1 MTRHKWL
8 LCYFINIITPAC
20 VGWKI
25 LRKLPDYRE
34 KQKILY
40 IDRQSDKDLLT
51 YGDSCL
57 ESGRISDAIDFYQK
71 ANHLQGL
78 EKIREMAE
86 AIGDTMAF
94 QYVLKALKR
103 NPTGDDWDRV
113 GQRAFELK
121 KYTFAFHAFQ
131 NSNNT
136 VKIEEVKKMMALEDR
151 L

>member
-1 MTRHKWL
+1 
-8 LCYFINIITPAC
+8 
-20 VGWKI
+20 

-40 IDRQSDKDLLT
+40 IDRQSDRVLLT
-51 YGDSCL
+51 YGDSYL
-57 ESGRISDAIDFYQK
+57 ESGRISDATDFYQK

-94 QYVLKALKR
+94 QYAMKALKR
-103 NPTGDDWDRV
+103 NISEDDWNRV
-113 GQRAFELK
+113 GQRALELRK
-121 KYTFAFHAFQ
+121 FAFAFHAFQ
-131 NSNNT
+131 KSNNT
-136 VKIEEVKKMMALEDR
+136 VKIEEVKKMMAREDH

>member
-1 MTRHKWL
+1 LK
-8 LCYFINIITPAC
+8 
-20 VGWKI
+20 
-25 LRKLPDYRE
+25 KLPDYRE

-40 IDRQSDKDLLT
+40 IDRQSDKDLLA
-51 YGDSCL
+51 YGDRCM

-71 ANHLQGL
+71 ANHLPGL

-86 AIGDTMAF
+86 ATGDTMSF

-103 NPTGDDWDRV
+103 NPTEDDWNRV
-113 GQRAFELK
+113 GHRAFELK

-131 NSNNT
+131 KSNNT